1 MASGDRKDPVRGF
14 NFRLEIDGIDRGG
27 FLGVSGLDTS
37 QDPVEYREGNEKP
50 LTVRKLPGLVK
61 YANIVLKWG
70 IIADDPQLWQWRIS
84 VTQGK
89 IAKDKLRKNLS
100 IVLLDDTGAEEVRR
114 WNVRDAWPAKWTG
127 PSFNATGNEVAVD
140 TLELAHEGVE
150 LK

>member
-1 MASGDRKDPVRGF
+1 MATGDRKDPVRGF

-27 FLGVSGLDTS
+27 FREVSGLDTS

>member
-27 FLGVSGLDTS
+27 FREVSGLDTS